1 MRKTVRR
8 FAENEL
14 GPISHDIDRDARFP
28 REVIEKMRPLN
39 YFGLQVPKKYGGA
52 ELDTISY
59 AITIEEITD
68 HANLGR
74 TTFYLHYQSKDDL
87 LLDHHAAFTSQLNLD
102 RLSREQLL
110 GDEPQPE
117 LVEFLQQISQGK
129 AVYLAFTQAR
139 DADII
144 MRNIRRHLINNLLAS
159 LQEAFPDTV
168 PDPPADILTQ
178 YLVRAQL
185 SLIDWWITNRTG
197 YSAELMAATLHRLQ
211 STVVRDAYGKQT

>member
-1 MRKTVRR
+1 MNERSRLFSDEGDMADKKQDRR
-8 FAENEL
+8 VQRTREL
-14 GPISHDIDRDARFP
+14 LRNALMQLIQ
-28 REVIEKMRPLN
+28 EKG
-39 YFGLQVPKKYGGA
+39 Y
-52 ELDTISY
+52 D

-68 HANLGR
+68 RANLGR
-74 TTFYLHYQSKDDL
+74 TTFYLHYQNKDDL
-87 LLDHHAAFTSQLNLD
+87 LLDHHAEFTSQLNLD

-117 LVEFLQQISQGK
+117 MVEFLQQISQGK

-144 MRNIRRHLINNLLAS
+144 IRNIRQHLINNLLAS

-168 PDPPADILTQ
+168 PDPPVDILAQ

-197 YSAELMAATLHRLQ
+197 YDAELMAATLHRLQ
-211 STVVRDAYGKQT
+211 STAVRDAYGKQM